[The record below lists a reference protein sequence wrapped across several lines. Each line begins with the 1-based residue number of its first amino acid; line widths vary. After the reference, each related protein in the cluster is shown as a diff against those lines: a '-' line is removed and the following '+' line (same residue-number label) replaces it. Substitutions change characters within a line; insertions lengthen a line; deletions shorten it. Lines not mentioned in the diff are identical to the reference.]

1 MVVLPLVALASVA
14 ITTHYTTDARLG
26 DNRLGFE
33 IQQVQRAGGGL
44 KDPNDTQDDDFP
56 VFRSQIELSENGYPI
71 RFANGKG
78 DVYSLQADRG
88 FVAAFEENQR
98 SAIAA
103 INRHVTIAAVAVA
116 IIAGAAA
123 FWLSR
128 RIVEPVR
135 RLENAANDLEAGDYA
150 RRVQFAGSDEIASL
164 ARAFNGMAEAI
175 ERKENLRKQ
184 MTSDVA
190 HELRSP
196 LNNLTGYL
204 EAIADGVVEPDADT
218 IASLRDEADLLV
230 RLVADLEQI
239 SLADAGRQ
247 VLHLQPVRF
256 GAVVASAVAMMQPR
270 ARAHDVTIVC
280 DASTPAE
287 VEADPGRMAQVV
299 RNLLEN
305 AITHTPS
312 GGEIRVRVTN
322 VDDEVLLTVVDS
334 GPGIPEEHLPNIF
347 ERFYRADPSRTR
359 ATGGAGLGLAIVEQL
374 VRVHGGT
381 VSAANAEQGGAKFT
395 IMLPE
400 YRGTPDARVPVLA
413 VTPAARPS

>member
-1 MVVLPLVALASVA
+1 MVVIPLLALASVA
-14 ITTHYTTDARLG
+14 VTAQYMTDSRLG
-26 DNRLGFE
+26 EDRLGFE

-44 KDPNDTQDDDFP
+44 KNPNETNDFP
-56 VFRSQIELSENGYPI
+56 VFRSQIDLSDGAFPI
-71 RFANGKG
+71 RFWNADG
-78 DVYSLQADRG
+78 DVYSLEADRG
-88 FVAAFEENQR
+88 FVQAFEEDQQA
-98 SAIAA
+98 AISA
-103 INRHVTIAAVAVA
+103 INRQVTLAAIGVAVVS
-116 IIAGAAA
+116 GGLA

-135 RLENAANDLEAGDYA
+135 RLESAANDVESGNYA
-150 RRVQFAGSDEIASL
+150 RRVQFEGSDEIASL

-184 MTSDVA
+184 MTSDIA

-204 EAIADGVVEPDADT
+204 EAIADGVVEPDPET
-218 IASLRDEADLLV
+218 IGSLQDEAELLV

-247 VLHLQPVRF
+247 VLHLQPVRL
-256 GAVVASAVAMMQPR
+256 GALVASSVAMMQPR
-270 ARAHDVTIVC
+270 AASRGVTITC
-280 DASTPAE
+280 EAATPAE

-305 AITHTPS
+305 AITHTPA
-312 GGEIRVRVTN
+312 GGRIRVQVANIDDRVT
-322 VDDEVLLTVVDS
+322 LTVTDS
-334 GPGIPEEHLPNIF
+334 GPGIPEEHLPYIF

-381 VSAANAEQGGAKFT
+381 VAASNAERSGAQFVVT
-395 IMLPE
+395 LPE
-400 YRGTPDARVPVLA
+400 YQGSADERLPLFPATPV
-413 VTPAARPS
+413 ARPS